1 MSIAGS
7 EELRTAIEDYMI
19 LPDITVQPNIIDG
32 KTWDEEQRE
41 NASEAECI
49 RFEEYATHGITM
61 YADFP
66 QDTNGAG
73 KDASRRIIHRDLG
86 SDPNKFMV
94 VDLRPVIVQ
103 AVDEAKGN
111 YQHVSEW
118 DLGYEATKK
127 EIIRDTLDKLQKQ
140 KDIIA
145 QEKKKLRKRSS
156 PQTKRRKIEHD
167 DLGES
172 DDGLP
177 GAQKT
182 AVPTRPGREA
192 NYEEAESTAIGRT
205 FLFLIRLL
213 ATVIP

>member
-1 MSIAGS
+1 
-7 EELRTAIEDYMI
+7 
-19 LPDITVQPNIIDG
+19 
-32 KTWDEEQRE
+32 
-41 NASEAECI
+41 
-49 RFEEYATHGITM
+49 
-61 YADFP
+61 
-66 QDTNGAG
+66 
-73 KDASRRIIHRDLG
+73 
-86 SDPNKFMV
+86 

-103 AVDEAKGN
+103 AVDETKGN
-111 YQHVSEW
+111 YLHVSEW

-127 EIIRDTLDKLQKQ
+127 EIIRDTQEKLQEQ
-140 KDIIA
+140 RVIIA

-156 PQTKRRKIEHD
+156 PQTKRRKTDDD

-182 AVPTRPGREA
+182 AVPTRVTRPGREA
-192 NYEEAESTAIGRT
+192 SYEEAESTAIGRT

>member
-1 MSIAGS
+1 MSITGS
-7 EELRTAIEDYMI
+7 EELRTAIEDHATMK
-19 LPDITVQPNIIDG
+19 LPDISEG
-32 KTWDEEQRE
+32 KAWDEQQRE

-49 RFEEYATHGITM
+49 RFEEYSTHGITM

-73 KDASRRIIHRDLG
+73 KDARRRIIQRDLG

-111 YQHVSEW
+111 YLDISEW
-118 DLGYEATKK
+118 ELGYEATKK
-127 EIIRDTLDKLQKQ
+127 EIIRDTEVKLQKQ

-145 QEKKKLRKRSS
+145 QEKKILQQRRRSRSKRQKL
-156 PQTKRRKIEHD
+156 D
-167 DLGES
+167 DGDS
-172 DDGLP
+172 DEGLP

>member
-1 MSIAGS
+1 MSITGS
-7 EELRTAIEDYMI
+7 EELRTAIEDHATMK
-19 LPDITVQPNIIDG
+19 LPDISDG
-32 KTWDEEQRE
+32 KAWDEQQRE

-49 RFEEYATHGITM
+49 RFEEYSTHGITM

-111 YQHVSEW
+111 YQIISEW
-118 DLGYEATKK
+118 DVGYEATKK
-127 EIIRDTLDKLQKQ
+127 EIIRETREKSQKQ
-140 KDIIA
+140 KDVIA
-145 QEKKKLRKRSS
+145 QEKKELRQRSKR
-156 PQTKRRKIEHD
+156 QKTD
-167 DLGES
+167 DLRDS
-172 DDGLP
+172 DEGLP

-192 NYEEAESTAIGRT
+192 SYEEAESTAIGRT